1 MDDDV
6 KKLSYDDFRY
16 YYSFFDLEAENSQ
29 NQTFIQTIK
38 QKHNDDI
45 IDEEESDIASFM
57 HESEDKEV

>member
-16 YYSFFDLEAENSQ
+16 YYSFFDQEAENSQ